1 MIIIWSSADVAEL
14 TRAYAQSFKNFKP
27 DIPPHQFKLWQANEI
42 LPVPE
47 KGQVILVCGT
57 KPLSTLQTSGIAPK
71 NRSLYSLREKPI
83 AHEQGYYL
91 ITFDPKLI
99 ASEPEKAELM
109 DWDLRLA
116 VRLMQTGTAKPQ
128 IGIYKYVNDYQPLI
142 ASIKVDHAKT
152 GKPIDVACDIE
163 TMGFYP
169 WFPDKDIVSISF
181 TKEAGTAE
189 VLYLGPQQK
198 PLPFKPDSNLFEQIK
213 WLLTTPKV
221 KLRMANGKYD
231 LIWITE
237 KWGIE
242 CSNFKFDTMM
252 VGSLLN
258 ENQSNSLNTHA
269 KIYTRI
275 GGYDDGFNTTY
286 DKGYM
291 ETIPANNDY
300 LTYSGGDTDATYRV
314 ADVLRDQ
321 LTQDEK
327 LTKFYLTI
335 LHPAAR
341 AFEKIERR
349 GVLVDQQKYHI
360 LREDLQKIIQEGNN
374 KALSILPNKL
384 RAKYREKIETQLAQ
398 GKNPL
403 LPSILKDFFFSPRGL
418 NLKPKVFTGKTN
430 EPSMAKSHLKQFANV
445 PEASE
450 MVEALSEIDAAS
462 KTLSTF
468 VEGFLKHLRPN
479 GRFHSTYFLGHT
491 AQEGYGGGDSGT
503 VTGRLSCKDPAF
515 QTLPKKT
522 KWAKRLR
529 ECFTAPP
536 DKAILSL
543 DYSQGELRVVACV
556 APEPTMLKAYAEG
569 LDLHAVTGA
578 KLGNVELQEF
588 LSWENSEDKEKQE
601 LFKKYRTNA
610 KPANFGLLYGMQ
622 VQGFI
627 AYAWANYGLKLS
639 EKEAAKI
646 RNDFFTLY
654 RGLTKYHDRQKKM
667 VHLQEMVRSP
677 LGRIR
682 HLPMIKSWDQVVR
695 SRAER
700 QAINSPIQSCLS
712 DMMLWAIALIEQA
725 YGDKVDI
732 VGTVHDNLIAYV
744 PSQDMNLWAARLV
757 DIMENL
763 PFHQLGWQPQLKF
776 IADAEA
782 GFNLAEM
789 EKVKFEC

>member
-1 MIIIWSSADVAEL
+1 MIIIWASADTQEL
-14 TRAYAQSFKNFKP
+14 TCAYARSFKGFKHH
-27 DIPPHQFKLWQANEI
+27 IPPHQFKMWHFEESPPMPQQ
-42 LPVPE
+42 
-47 KGQVILVCGT
+47 GQVILVCGT
-57 KPLSTLQTSGIAPK
+57 KPLSSLQAAGITPK
-71 NRSLYSLREKPI
+71 NRSVFSSREKPI
-83 AHEQGYYL
+83 AHGNGYYL
-91 ITFDPKLI
+91 ITFDPKII
-99 ASEPEKAELM
+99 ASEPEKAELI

-116 VRLMQTGTAKPQ
+116 VRLMQTGTIKPQ
-128 IGIYKYVNDYQPLI
+128 IGLYNYVNDYQTMI
-142 ASIKVDHAKT
+142 DEIEAEYDKT
-152 GKPIDVACDIE
+152 GKPIDVACDTE

-169 WFPDKDIVSISF
+169 CLPEKDIISISF
-181 TKEAGTAE
+181 TREAGTAE

-198 PLPFKPDSNLFEQIK
+198 PLSFKPDVNLFAQIK
-213 WLLTTPKV
+213 WLLTSPKI
-221 KLRMANGKYD
+221 KLRLANGKYD
-231 LIWITE
+231 LIWIAE

-242 CSNFKFDTMM
+242 CTNFKFDTML
-252 VGSLLN
+252 VSSLLN

-269 KIYTRI
+269 KIYTEL
-275 GGYDDGFNTTY
+275 GGYDDDFNATH
-286 DKGYM
+286 DKGHM
-291 ETIPANNDY
+291 ETIPAKDDF

-314 ADVLRDQ
+314 ADVLRNQ
-321 LTQDEK
+321 LTQDEH
-327 LTKFYLTI
+327 LTKFHMTI

-349 GVLVDQQKYHI
+349 GVLVDQQKYHV
-360 LREDLQKIIQEGNN
+360 LRDELQHVIKEGHN

-384 RAKYREKIETQLAQ
+384 RVRYREKIESQLTQ

-403 LPSILKDFFFSPRGL
+403 LPSVLKDFFFSPRGL

-430 EPSMAKSHLKQFANV
+430 EPSMAKSHLKQFATV
-445 PEASE
+445 PEAAE
-450 MVEALSEIDAAS
+450 MVEALSDIDAAS

-468 VEGFLKHLRPN
+468 VEGFLKHLRSD

-522 KWAKRLR
+522 KWAKHLR
-529 ECFTAPP
+529 ECFIAPP
-536 DKAILSL
+536 GKAILSL

-556 APEPTMLKAYAEG
+556 APEPTMLKAYEQG

-578 KLGNVELQEF
+578 KLGNVDLQEF
-588 LSWENSEDKEKQE
+588 LSWENSDDKETRE

-627 AYAWANYGLKLS
+627 AYAWANYGLKLT
-639 EKEAAKI
+639 EQEAAKI

-654 RGLTKYHDRQKKM
+654 SGLTKYHDRQKKM

-682 HLPMIKSWDQVVR
+682 HLPMVKSWDNAVQ

-712 DMMLWAIALIEQA
+712 DMMLWAITLIEQE
-725 YGDKVDI
+725 YGQEVDI

-744 PSQDMNLWAARLV
+744 PAQDVNAWAARR
-757 DIMENL
+757 
-763 PFHQLGWQPQLKF
+763 
-776 IADAEA
+776 
-782 GFNLAEM
+782 
-789 EKVKFEC
+789 